1 MSRIKNDRSGDMI
14 ILDEGHLFVHVL
26 VPKKVRVKVGSLDC
40 LVVVILNLRLRSK
53 AEGWAMRGSLG
64 EA

>member
-1 MSRIKNDRSGDMI
+1 MI

-40 LVVVILNLRLRSK
+40 LVVMILNLRLRSK

-64 EA
+64 ET